1 MLRARVAAAGRVK
14 CSFPFC
20 VNVYCEV
27 SHCYYKL
34 VTCYTLHGCV
44 HLGSRHSSGEERI
57 SGVTGEGIRRGQTHI
72 FITYDIN
79 SKYNC
84 DDINYLHTR
93 Q

>member
-1 MLRARVAAAGRVK
+1 MYIVK
-14 CSFPFC
+14 SLT
-20 VNVYCEV
+20 VIT
-27 SHCYYKL
+27 SL
-34 VTCYTLHGCV
+34 LLAILATRYTSALDT
-44 HLGSRHSSGEERI
+44 RHSSGEERI
-57 SGVTGEGIRRGQTHI
+57 SGVTGVEGIRRGQTHI